1 MLAFLVQRISQAVVV
16 MFVISVIAFAIQ
28 DGLGDPLQEMVGMS
42 VSQEERE
49 ALRDELGLNDSM
61 VVQYLRFA
69 GNAIQG
75 DLGNSY
81 FYGKPTLDV
90 IAEHLPAT
98 LELVIGASLII
109 MLLSVPI
116 GVYAAIRP
124 QALLSKF
131 FMGVST
137 VGISIPVFLTAIVLI
152 QIYSIGVTVEWFPA
166 DTGWGSWLN
175 GALTTEGG
183 LPSYGRGDDLTH
195 LFGTWN
201 SGFFSNRG
209 LMHLVLPCVSLASIM
224 LPLFIRLIRAEMM
237 EVLQSDYIRYAR
249 AKGLSAVRINFL
261 HALKNTMLPVITVG
275 GVQIGVMVAY
285 TILTETV
292 FQWPGVGLMFLEAIT
307 CSDIPLIV
315 AYLMVVGLIFVIT
328 NTLVDLVYGLVNPT
342 VKLTGKKA

>member
-1 MLAFLVQRISQAVVV
+1 MLAFLVQRIGQAILV
-16 MFVISVIAFAIQ
+16 MFVISVISFAIQ
-28 DGLGDPLQEMVGMS
+28 DGLGDPLRQMVGQS
-42 VSQEERE
+42 VSDVERE
-49 ALRDELGLNDSM
+49 QLREDLGLNDPLP
-61 VVQYLRFA
+61 VQYARFA

-81 FYGKPTLDV
+81 FYGEPTMDV
-90 IAEHLPAT
+90 IMEHLPAT
-98 LELVIGASLII
+98 LELVIAASLII
-109 MLLSVPI
+109 GFLSVPI

-124 QALLSKF
+124 QAWLSKF

-152 QIYSIGVTVEWFPA
+152 QLFSIGVTVSWFPS
-166 DTGWGSWLN
+166 DTGWGQWLN
-175 GALTTEGG
+175 DFFSTDGG
-183 LPSYGRGDDLTH
+183 MPSYGRGELTH
-195 LFGTWN
+195 LFGSWYSNFFTWN
-201 SGFFSNRG
+201 G
-209 LMHLVLPCVSLASIM
+209 LLHLVLPAVSLASIM

-237 EVLQSDYIRYAR
+237 EVLQSDYIRYAQ
-249 AKGLSAVRINFL
+249 AKGISPRRINFL

-275 GVQIGVMVAY
+275 GVQLGIMVAY

-307 CSDIPLIV
+307 RSDIPLIV

-328 NTLVDLVYGLVNPT
+328 NTVVDLVYGLVNPT